1 MEEERAATLIH
12 EHYPLYFP
20 HPFGSKVD
28 ARLQRSTSM
37 RATRNPV
44 LPCVFIPAAAGG
56 EETPDPTLS
65 G

>member
-12 EHYPLYFP
+12 EHYPLFLP

-28 ARLQRSTSM
+28 VWLQSSTFVRDTHAPM
-37 RATRNPV
+37 
-44 LPCVFIPAAAGG
+44 LPNVFIPAADSRD
-56 EETPDPTLS
+56 ETSEAALL